1 VEQASHHESQQGQA
15 VNAVQLSF
23 YAGQKLKDLA
33 LDGLEGKYPGFLAR
47 ARHVAQSIAERQGEV
62 TADDVREILAIPV
75 DVHPNVMGSVFREP
89 RWRRIGW
96 RRSSQPQ
103 RHANRVGVWRLRRLT

>member
-1 VEQASHHESQQGQA
+1 
-15 VNAVQLSF
+15 VNAVQLSLDG
-23 YAGQKLKDLA
+23 ALKRRDLA
-33 LDGLEGKYPGFLAR
+33 LDGLADKYPDFLAL
-47 ARHVAQSIAERQGEV
+47 ARHVAQGIAERQGEV